1 MIKKISADYLYSSC
15 GELVENAVLVLEGD
29 TIIDISSTEEHDAN
43 DIQFYN
49 GIILPGFINT
59 HCHLEL
65 SHMLGKIPT
74 GTGLLDF
81 IDFVVKHRGTTQEI
95 IATAIATAEQQM
107 IENGIVAV
115 GDISNSTDT
124 FAQKKKNNIYY
135 YTFVENFDLLG
146 NLDTYTEYRKYLAV
160 YNALDEDRKNQKS
173 FSPHAPYSMSEKLWK
188 YINNTN
194 KSSSTLSIH
203 NQETLGENE
212 LFISG
217 TGDFVDFY
225 RRQGMSLQQFSPIG
239 QTSIHASLA
248 YLPTGHRVIM
258 VHNTFTDKNDILASN
273 RYTGEIFWATCPN
286 ANLYIEN
293 RLPDYRNFLDTNACV
308 TIGTDSLTSN
318 WQLSVL
324 EELKTIKK
332 YQSYIP
338 TTSLLQWATIN
349 GAKALGL
356 SSILGTLEIG
366 KAPGILLL
374 ENLASDGEIGE
385 KTTVKVLAKAL

>member
-1 MIKKISADYLYSSC
+1 MIKKISADCIYTHC
-15 GELVENAVLVLEGD
+15 GEPLENAVLVLDGD
-29 TIIDISSTEEHDAN
+29 KIIDISTSEAHDAG
-43 DIQFYN
+43 DVQFYR
-49 GIILPGFINT
+49 GILTPGFVNT

-65 SHMLGKIPT
+65 SHMLGRIPT

-81 IDFVVKHRGTTQEI
+81 IDFVVKHRGITQEDI
-95 IATAIATAEQQM
+95 DAAIVTAEHQM
-107 IENGIVAV
+107 IDNGIVAV
-115 GDISNSTDT
+115 GDISNTTDS
-124 FAQKKKNNIYY
+124 FFQKKKNNLYY

-146 NLDTYTEYRKYLAV
+146 NLDTDSEYKKYLSV
-160 YNALDEDRKNQKS
+160 YNALEEDQKNQKS
-173 FSPHAPYSMSEKLWK
+173 FSPHAPYSMSGKLWK

-194 KSSSTLSIH
+194 KNSKTLSIH

-212 LFISG
+212 LFLSG
-217 TGDFVDFY
+217 TGSFVDFY
-225 RRQGMSLQQFSPIG
+225 NRLGMSLQQFFPIG
-239 QTSIHASLA
+239 KTSIHATLA
-248 YLPTGHRVIM
+248 NLQPGHRVLM
-258 VHNTFTDKNDILASN
+258 VHNTFTDKSDIMACQS
-273 RYTGEIFWATCPN
+273 YSGEIFWATCPN

-293 RLPDYRNFLDTNACV
+293 RLPDYRNFLATDACV

-324 EELKTIKK
+324 DELKTIKK

-338 TTSLLQWATIN
+338 TTTLLQWATIN

-356 SSILGTLEIG
+356 SSVLGTLEIG

-374 ENLASDGEIGE
+374 ENITPEGEICE

>member
-1 MIKKISADYLYSSC
+1 
-15 GELVENAVLVLEGD
+15 
-29 TIIDISSTEEHDAN
+29 
-43 DIQFYN
+43 
-49 GIILPGFINT
+49 
-59 HCHLEL
+59 
-65 SHMLGKIPT
+65 
-74 GTGLLDF
+74 
-81 IDFVVKHRGTTQEI
+81 
-95 IATAIATAEQQM
+95 
-107 IENGIVAV
+107 
-115 GDISNSTDT
+115 
-124 FAQKKKNNIYY
+124 
-135 YTFVENFDLLG
+135 
-146 NLDTYTEYRKYLAV
+146 
-160 YNALDEDRKNQKS
+160 
-173 FSPHAPYSMSEKLWK
+173 
-188 YINNTN
+188 
-194 KSSSTLSIH
+194 
-203 NQETLGENE
+203 
-212 LFISG
+212 
-217 TGDFVDFY
+217 
-225 RRQGMSLQQFSPIG
+225 
-239 QTSIHASLA
+239 
-248 YLPTGHRVIM
+248 M